1 MTTTT
6 TALDES
12 KAIEV
17 FFDGDCP
24 LCRRE
29 IGMLRWMDRKDLIL
43 ATDIA
48 ADGFDAEATVGRS
61 QDELMAEIH
70 GRLPNGDVI
79 TGVEVFRRLYGA
91 VGFGWLIWMTRLPL
105 ISHVLNWGYGV
116 FARNR
121 LRWTGRKEHVPQ
133 TCSIEPRGVAAAP
146 S

>member
-1 MTTTT
+1 MTIT
-6 TALDES
+6 TAATEQS
-12 KAIEV
+12 KSIQV

-29 IGMLRWMDRKDLIL
+29 IGMLQWLDHKNRIL

-48 ADGFDAEATVGRS
+48 ADGFDAEATIGRS

-70 GRLPNGDVI
+70 GRLPNGEVI

-91 VGFGWLIWMTRLPL
+91 VGFGWLMWFTRLPL
-105 ISHVLNWGYGV
+105 VSHVLNWGYGV

-121 LRWTGRKEHVPQ
+121 LRWTGRKGQ
-133 TCSIEPRGVAAAP
+133 TQVCSIEPRGAAAAP